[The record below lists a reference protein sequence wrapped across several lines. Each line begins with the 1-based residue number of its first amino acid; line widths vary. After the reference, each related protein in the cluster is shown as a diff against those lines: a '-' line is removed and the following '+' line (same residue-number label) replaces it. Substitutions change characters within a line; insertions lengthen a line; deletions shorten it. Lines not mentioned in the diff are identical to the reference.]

1 MNARKNEYTAGMTD
15 GMPAEPL
22 QTRTIRSYHAHIYWS
37 TAEQRTAALHIREQ
51 LAARFAVQ
59 LGRVHDVPVGPHP
72 IAMYQIA
79 FSTEVFAQL
88 TPWLMLNR
96 LGLSVLVHPNT
107 GRAKDDHERNPLW
120 LGAPLALL
128 TESLPNDP
136 GTDGISE
143 IVVNTSPTLPPE

>member
-1 MNARKNEYTAGMTD
+1 MSDERS
-15 GMPAEPL
+15 AEPV
-22 QTRTIRSYHAHIYWS
+22 QTRTIKSYHAHIYWG
-37 TAEQRTAALHIREQ
+37 TAEQRELALRIREQ
-51 LAARFAVQ
+51 LAARFSVQ
-59 LGRVHDVPVGPHP
+59 LGRVHDIPVGPHP

-79 FSTEVFAQL
+79 FSTGVFAQL
-88 TPWLMLNR
+88 VPWLMLNR

-120 LGAPLALL
+120 LGTPLQLL

-143 IVVNTSPTLPPE
+143 IVVNTSPSLPAE

>member
-1 MNARKNEYTAGMTD
+1 MSDESL
-15 GMPAEPL
+15 AEPV

-37 TAEQRTAALHIREQ
+37 TDQQRAAALRVREQ
-51 LAARFAVQ
+51 LAARFSVQ
-59 LGRVHDVPVGPHP
+59 LGRIHEVPVGPHP
-72 IAMYQIA
+72 IAMYQVA

-107 GRAKDDHERNPLW
+107 GRARDDHERHPLW
-120 LGAPLALL
+120 LGAPLELL
-128 TESLPNDP
+128 TETLPNEP

-143 IVVNTSPTLPPE
+143 IVVNTSPTLPAE